1 MRPTQQTLQTNP
13 PCRSAAAEPIALSS
27 KCAALQCG
35 IANNSHSYLSIVPS
49 RMPVQAAQTPREG
62 GTSYRKDL
70 RLLSVCQNK
79 ILSDDVP

>member
-1 MRPTQQTLQTNP
+1 
-13 PCRSAAAEPIALSS
+13 
-27 KCAALQCG
+27 
-35 IANNSHSYLSIVPS
+35 
-49 RMPVQAAQTPREG
+49 MPVQAAQTPREG